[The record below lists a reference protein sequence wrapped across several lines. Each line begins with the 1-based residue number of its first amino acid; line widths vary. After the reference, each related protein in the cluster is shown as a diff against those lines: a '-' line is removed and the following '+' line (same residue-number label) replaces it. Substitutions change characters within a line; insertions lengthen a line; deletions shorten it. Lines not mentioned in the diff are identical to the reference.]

1 MMQRPQADVAPRF
14 GVCLPHG
21 WRSDLPAVPPTEQWD
36 HIRTLAA
43 RAEALGYDSVWLV
56 DHLQPVVDPA
66 GPLFECWTTTVALAV
81 TTTRI
86 RIGQMATCNAYR
98 PPALLAKM
106 ASTVDVMS
114 HGRIDLGL
122 GAGWFEP
129 EHRAWGYDYPSA
141 KVRLDRLEEAARLIL
156 RLWTSSPASFSGQ
169 HYVVDG
175 VEMAPRP
182 VQHPHPPLWIAGG
195 GERRTL
201 RLAARYGSWCNVAGS
216 VATVARKA
224 AVLAEH
230 CNAVGRDAA
239 EVGISW
245 KGDVVIGTDAERI
258 DARVADICR
267 FWGSRGHPQLADPA
281 RYREAHLVGRPE
293 EIRARVREYQEAG
306 CEYFLCDFSDVNG
319 DALDRFADDVV
330 APLASAAPVL

>member
-1 MMQRPQADVAPRF
+1 MVQAPPAPRF

-21 WRSDLPAVPPTEQWD
+21 WRSDLPAVPPTEQWN
-36 HIRTLAA
+36 HIRSLAA

-66 GPLFECWTTTVALAV
+66 GPLFECWTTTVALTQ
-81 TTTRI
+81 TTSRI
-86 RIGQMATCNAYR
+86 CIGQMATCNAYR
-98 PPALLAKM
+98 PPGLLAKM
-106 ASTVDVMS
+106 ASVADVMS

-129 EHRAWGYDYPSA
+129 EHRAWGYDYPAA
-141 KVRLDRLEEAARLIL
+141 KARLDRLEEAARLIL
-156 RLWTSSPASFSGQ
+156 ELWTSSPAFFSGE
-169 HYVVDG
+169 HYVIDG

-182 VQHPHPPLWIAGG
+182 VQQPHPPLWIAGG

-201 RLAARYGSWCNVAGS
+201 RVAARYGTWCNVAGS
-216 VATVARKA
+216 VATVAHKA

-230 CNAVGRDAA
+230 SEAVRRDAT

-245 KGDVVIGTDAERI
+245 KGDVVIGTDPDQI

-267 FWGSRGHPQLADPA
+267 FWGSRGHAQLADPA
-281 RYREAHLVGRPE
+281 RYRDAHLVGSPD
-293 EIRARVREYQEAG
+293 EIRARIREYQRAG
-306 CEYFLCDFSDVNG
+306 CAYFLCDISGVDG
-319 DALDRFADDVV
+319 EALDRFAEEVV
-330 APLASAAPVL
+330 TPLGSEAVVL